1 MDTRQKIQP
10 AAAVA
15 AATSAALSRGR
26 QCHLVVGFFDPL
38 LAANARRIR
47 EFRAGAHLLVALV
60 DSPTTPLL
68 PAEARANV
76 VAGLRSVDYVVIG
89 GENETQLLTLFP
101 QSAIL
106 WMTGADQADA
116 KELARRVHERQGN

>member
-1 MDTRQKIQP
+1 
-10 AAAVA
+10 VA
-15 AATSAALSRGR
+15 AATTAALSRGWECR
-26 QCHLVVGFFDPL
+26 LVVGFFDPL

-47 EFRAGAHLLVALV
+47 EFRAGANLLVALV
-60 DSPTTPLL
+60 DSPAIPLL

-76 VAGLRSVDYVVIG
+76 VAGLRSVDYVVIR
-89 GENETQLLTLFP
+89 GEDETHLLTLFP

-106 WMTGADQADA
+106 WMTAADKADA